1 MCDPNLCYTQRSGT
15 RGSRAISEASEVKQS
30 MDRYILDE
38 IPFQPNL
45 EPLMKRVRLTE
56 EGPFAKD
63 FARLAG
69 EAQEVARPKA
79 LYRLA
84 FIEARDGDTVTID
97 GVAFTS
103 RILRVNLEQ
112 AHRVFAYVAT
122 CGREI
127 QQWTLSQS
135 DLLYQYWAEML
146 EESALRCA
154 IQALNA
160 HITTHHHPGPSST
173 MAPGS
178 LGNWPLA
185 EQRALFALLGDT
197 HANIGVELTGSL
209 MMVPTKS
216 VSGIRFPTE
225 QSFESC
231 QLCPREN
238 CPGRRAPYDQDLYA
252 RRYRE
257 QP

>member
-1 MCDPNLCYTQRSGT
+1 
-15 RGSRAISEASEVKQS
+15 

-38 IPFQPNL
+38 IPFQPDI
-45 EPLMKRVRLTE
+45 ESLMKRVRIKGA
-56 EGPFAKD
+56 GPFAED
-63 FARLAG
+63 FARLVG
-69 EAQEVARPKA
+69 EGQKIARPKA

-84 FIEARDGDTVTID
+84 FIETREGDTVTID

-103 RILRVNLEQ
+103 RVLRVNLEQ

-135 DLLYQYWAEML
+135 DLLCRYWAEAL
-146 EESALRCA
+146 EESALGCA

-160 HITTHHHPGPSST
+160 HITTHHLPGPSST
-173 MAPGS
+173 MAPGR
-178 LGNWPLA
+178 LGNWPLS

-197 HANIGVELTGSL
+197 QADIGVELMGSL
-209 MMVPTKS
+209 LMVPTKS
-216 VSGIRFPTE
+216 VSGMRFPTE

-231 QLCPREN
+231 QLCPRET
-238 CPGRRAPYDQDLYA
+238 CPGRRAPYDGNLYA
-252 RRYRE
+252 RRYAGQER
-257 QP
+257 PVIGPNG

>member
-1 MCDPNLCYTQRSGT
+1 
-15 RGSRAISEASEVKQS
+15 

-38 IPFQPNL
+38 IPFQL
-45 EPLMKRVRLTE
+45 DIETLMKRVHVKE
-56 EGPFAKD
+56 EGPFARD
-63 FARLAG
+63 FVRLVG
-69 EAQEVARPKA
+69 EGQEIGRPKA

-84 FIEARDGDTVTID
+84 YIDTRDGDTVTID

-103 RILRVNLEQ
+103 RVLRVNLEQ

-135 DLLYQYWAEML
+135 DLLSRYWAEAL
-146 EESALRCA
+146 EESALGCA

-160 HITTHHHPGPSST
+160 HITAHHLPGPSST
-173 MAPGS
+173 MAPGR
-178 LGNWPLA
+178 LGDWPLS

-197 HANIGVELTGSL
+197 QADIGVELMGSL
-209 MMVPTKS
+209 LMVPTKS
-216 VSGIRFPTE
+216 VSGMRFPTE

-231 QLCPREN
+231 QLCPRET
-238 CPGRRAPYDQDLYA
+238 CPGRRAPYDDSLYA
-252 RRYRE
+252 RRYAGHGSPLAE
-257 QP
+257 PNEPT